1 MCVRGEE
8 QWGRDLPPL
17 NQAFFQTRKSAA
29 RREWKYIV
37 TINERSPLRKSK
49 GGPATLEDV
58 LYYRLAVFD
67 MQCRFPGL
75 KHMKSNCLYST
86 FKNTVWNNL
95 NHFSSKAW

>member
-37 TINERSPLRKSK
+37 TVKEKKEVLSAKVKVVQPL
-49 GGPATLEDV
+49 
-58 LYYRLAVFD
+58 
-67 MQCRFPGL
+67 
-75 KHMKSNCLYST
+75 
-86 FKNTVWNNL
+86 
-95 NHFSSKAW
+95 